1 MLFNGSA
8 IKVIIDVIT
17 AGICQRD
24 FNYTREFREMAS
36 TELSKLG
43 DREGPPPIPSNQI
56 LRYL

>member
-36 TELSKLG
+36 TELSKICLLYTSAAA
-43 DREGPPPIPSNQI
+43 DD
-56 LRYL
+56 LL